1 MTSEVTSPDAQGLV
15 DTTKRFL
22 QELGIDILKLRGQ
35 GYDGA
40 NVMRGAYGGEQR
52 LIKDMCPPSPVPLV
66 HCASH
71 NLNLVIN
78 DAVKSIPQNEKF
90 FTILQDVFNFFGSSL
105 NRWRELQIES
115 EKDSLTLKKLCTTL

>member
-40 NVMRGAYGGEQR
+40 SVMCDAYGGVQQ
-52 LIKDMCPPSPVPLV
+52 LIKNMCPSLPVLFV
-66 HCASH
+66 HYASH

-78 DAVKSIPQNEKF
+78 DAVKRIPQNEKF
-90 FTILQDVFNFFGSSL
+90 SQFCKMSLIFLGGPLIGGENFKL
-105 NRWRELQIES
+105 RVRKI
-115 EKDSLTLKKLCTTL
+115 TLP

>member
-40 NVMRGAYGGEQR
+40 SVMSGGYGRVQR
-52 LIKDMCPPSPVPLV
+52 LIKDMCPSSHVPFA
-66 HCASH
+66 HGASH
-71 NLNLVIN
+71 NRNLVIN

-90 FTILQDVFNFFGSSL
+90 FTILQDVFNFFGS
-105 NRWRELQIES
+105 
-115 EKDSLTLKKLCTTL
+115 